1 MITLKT
7 TRYYTMRKSHQVKRF
22 ITFKWD
28 KDGNSIKPNK
38 FTFIKLT
45 AFNNK

>member
-7 TRYYTMRKSHQVKRF
+7 TRYYTMRKSQQVKRF
-22 ITFKWD
+22 IIFKGD
-28 KDGNSIKPNK
+28 EDSNSIKPNK
-38 FTFIKLT
+38 FTFTKLT